1 MAKYDVLIIG
11 SGLGGLECAYI
22 LAKEGYSV
30 CVLEKNR
37 QLGGNLQIFSRDKV
51 IFDTGVHYIGGL
63 DEGQNLHQF
72 FTYFGLMDKLK
83 LRRMDP
89 DGFDRVTFDNDPK
102 EYRHAMGYEH
112 FYETLLQEFPNE
124 KEGLRKY
131 CQTMQD
137 ICDDFPVY
145 RVKGKPFDEFNLS
158 HFDIGAKAFIDD
170 CVKHPTLRNVLG
182 GSNPLYVG
190 YADRTP
196 LYVHALV
203 TNTYVES
210 AWKCVDGGAQ
220 IARYLA
226 KNVKDQG
233 GTIYNYSEV
242 NRILVG
248 SEGVTG
254 VETTDGRHIEAK
266 YVISNIHPA
275 QTLDLVGEGRIRKA
289 YRKRIKGLENSLS
302 VFSLHLVFKP
312 NTFEYLNHNYYH
324 YKEND
329 VWSCSYYK
337 EENWPENY
345 VVFVPAN
352 SKSETYADSM
362 NIMAYMRFEEVMPW
376 MDTYNTIPRHVSDRG
391 KTYEEFKEEK
401 AQHLLT
407 ELEKK
412 FPGIRS
418 QVKSY
423 YTTSPLS
430 YRDYIGTSDGS
441 MYGIMKDYNH
451 PLRSFISPRT
461 KVPNLLLTGQNLN
474 MHGMLGVTVS
484 SFITCSRFLGLK
496 YLIDK
501 VKGANVG

>member
-1 MAKYDVLIIG
+1 MTKYDVLIIG

-37 QLGGNLQIFSRDKV
+37 QLGGNLQIFVRDKV

-72 FTYFGLMDKLK
+72 FTYFELMDKLK

-89 DGFDRVTFDNDPK
+89 EGFDRITFDGDPK
-102 EYRHAMGYEH
+102 EYCHAMGFDR
-112 FYETLLQEFPNE
+112 FYEKLAREFPHE
-124 KEGLRKY
+124 KEGLRRY
-131 CQTMQD
+131 CKAIQE
-137 ICDDFPVY
+137 ICDESPVY
-145 RVKGKPFDEFNLS
+145 RVQAKVPEDFGL
-158 HFDIGAKAFIDD
+158 HHYDIGAKDFIDD
-170 CVKHPTLRNVLG
+170 CVKDQKLRSVLG

-190 YADRTP
+190 YPDKTP

-203 TNTYVES
+203 TNTYIES
-210 AWKCVDGGAQ
+210 SWKCVDGGAQ
-220 IARYLA
+220 IARLLA
-226 KNVKDQG
+226 QNIKAMG
-233 GTIYNYSEV
+233 GVIHNYSEV
-242 NRILVG
+242 DQIEVG
-248 SEGVTG
+248 DKGVKGVT
-254 VETTDGRHIEAK
+254 TTDGRYFEAK
-266 YVISNIHPA
+266 SVISNIHPA
-275 QTLDLVGEGRIRKA
+275 QTLGLVDERHVRKA
-289 YRKRIKGLENSLS
+289 YRKRIKNLENSLS

-324 YKEND
+324 YKYND

-337 EENWPENY
+337 EEDWPENY

-352 SKSETYADSM
+352 SKSEKYADSM
-362 NIMAYMRFEEVMPW
+362 NVMAYMRYEEVASW
-376 MDTYNTIPRHVSDRG
+376 ADTYNTIPRQIADRG
-391 KTYEEFKEEK
+391 QSYEDFKEEK
-401 AQHLLT
+401 AQLLFR
-407 ELEKK
+407 ELEQK

-418 QVKSY
+418 KVKSY

-451 PLRSFISPRT
+451 PLRSFISPKT

-484 SFITCSRFLGLK
+484 SFITCSRFLGLE
-496 YLIDK
+496 YLINK
-501 VKGANVG
+501 VKESN

>member
-37 QLGGNLQIFSRDKV
+37 QLGGNLQIFVRDKV

-63 DEGQNLHQF
+63 DEGQNLHQY

-102 EYRHAMGYEH
+102 EYRHAMGFEH
-112 FYETLLQEFPNE
+112 FYETLAQDFP
-124 KEGLRKY
+124 KERAGIQKY
-131 CQTMQD
+131 CQTIQD
-137 ICDDFPVY
+137 VCDKYPVY
-145 RVKGKPFDEFNLS
+145 RVKGKQPDELGL
-158 HFDIGAKAFIDD
+158 HDYDIGAKAFIDE
-170 CVKHPTLRNVLG
+170 CVTDPKLRSVLG

-190 YADRTP
+190 YPDKTP

-203 TNTYVES
+203 TNTYIES
-210 AWKCVDGGAQ
+210 SWKCVDGGAQ

-226 KNVKDQG
+226 RNIKDQG
-233 GTIYNYSEV
+233 GEIYNYSEV
-242 NRILVG
+242 NRIIADK
-248 SEGVTG
+248 EGVKA
-254 VETTDGRHIEAK
+254 VETTDGRRFEAK
-266 YVISNIHPA
+266 YIISNIHPA
-275 QTLDLVGEGRIRKA
+275 QTLDLVDEGILRKA
-289 YRKRIKGLENSLS
+289 YRKRIKSLENSLS

-312 NTFEYLNHNYYH
+312 DTFEYLNHNYYH

-345 VVFVPAN
+345 VLFVPAN
-352 SKSETYADSM
+352 SKSEKYADSM
-362 NIMAYMRFEEVMPW
+362 NVMAYMRFEEVAPW
-376 MDTYNTIPRHVSDRG
+376 ADTHNTIPKRISDRG

-401 AQHLLT
+401 AELLFV

-418 QVKSY
+418 KVKSY

-441 MYGIMKDYNH
+441 MYGIMKDYNN

-461 KVPNLLLTGQNLN
+461 KVPNLYLTGQNLN

-484 SFITCSRFLGLK
+484 SFITCSRFLGLE
-496 YLIDK
+496 YLINK
-501 VKGANVG
+501 VKESN